1 MPDGEILQTRAQHFV
16 HLGTPRLIQLPLRC
30 DSCYLRSWTSPLREP
45 SMSPMVVACDRIY
58 LFGEGRWRVWIGERK
73 ETEVCDFEVAQESG
87 RSSSRSEV
95 EEVLIVIVDYER
107 QWCQSQ

>member
-1 MPDGEILQTRAQHFV
+1 
-16 HLGTPRLIQLPLRC
+16 
-30 DSCYLRSWTSPLREP
+30 
-45 SMSPMVVACDRIY
+45 MSPIVVACDRIY

-95 EEVLIVIVDYER
+95 EEVLIVIVDYEKAMVPKPVR
-107 QWCQSQ
+107 CKSVMVGEPGC